1 MSEYADR
8 AAIEAEERRKA
19 PKIHSLSPY
28 GYPTANDFIL
38 AYCERLQAM
47 LLQIAEQT
55 GVVLEYEDPE
65 EEERRGDEQ

>member
-1 MSEYADR
+1 MTS
-8 AAIEAEERRKA
+8 EAEERRKA

-47 LLQIAEQT
+47 LMQIAEQT
-55 GVVLEYEDPE
+55 GVVLEFEDLR
-65 EEERRGDEQ
+65 EEERGDRESGE